1 MLTKTFTLL
10 AAAVTISVTAFAQS
24 PTFSN
29 KFQSAKL
36 TPAIENKMLKMNT
49 LRSTGLEEM
58 KPGNISSSNANVGST
73 STNRDVT
80 HTIVGTTYYDLQT
93 NSSVCNRLLNNVDGT
108 VQATWTFSAGNQG
121 VDRGTGYAV
130 YTGGAWSPAP
140 TARIESART
149 GWPSIARTGSGG
161 EYVIA
166 HNTAVSQ
173 LQLSS
178 RSTLG
183 TGTWTENTSS
193 LTSPIP
199 NGNWWPRLAASGDY
213 VHAISITY
221 PVANGGAIF
230 EGQDGALCYSRSSD
244 NGATWDIVNV
254 VPDEVDSAF
263 YNGFSGDGYAIDA
276 KGNTVAIVVGESY
289 TDVVLLKSVDNGAT
303 WAKSLVWD
311 FPIDKYPAL
320 GISDVNGD
328 GEADTLDSTDEGFSV
343 LIDGDGMCHV
353 TFGYVRV
360 LDDDPTSTDARSY
373 FPGTNGIGY
382 WNESFL
388 ENEDPPVIV
397 AGATDVDGSGVLEIN
412 ALGRYLN
419 SGIALHP
426 NLATDGVNLFL
437 SYTAVVENTDDGFG
451 FNNEHVYVTA
461 SDDGGITWQDPV
473 DINLIYDEFSN
484 GAFGDLARDVINNK
498 IQLLYQFDYCA
509 GVANNQDCNVGQEQ
523 TIMYVEANVEEF
535 GVSGIVGVDAIKN
548 LDKTLTI
555 YPNPSTGLL
564 TLDFNKFEQT
574 DVTVSVTNSIGQVV
588 KTINSLKVT
597 NNKAMVDLSGMEN
610 GIYYVNVTSGNM
622 NTTLPVNL
630 FNN

>member
-1 MLTKTFTLL
+1 MLTKKFTLL
-10 AAAVTISVTAFAQS
+10 AAAVAISVGAFAQS
-24 PTFSN
+24 PTFSS
-29 KFQSAKL
+29 KFQTGKL
-36 TPAIENKMLKMNT
+36 PPAIESKLLKMNT
-49 LRSTGLEEM
+49 LRSTGLEEV
-58 KPGNISSSNANVGST
+58 KAGQVSSTNANIGST
-73 STNRDVT
+73 STTRDIT
-80 HTIVGTTYYDLQT
+80 HTIIGTTYYDLQT
-93 NSSVCNRLLNNVDGT
+93 NSSVCNRLVNNTDGT
-108 VQATWTFSAGNQG
+108 IQATWTFSAGNQG

-130 YTGGAWSPAP
+130 YTGGAWSTPP
-140 TARIESART
+140 TARIESSRT
-149 GWPSIARTGSGG
+149 GWPSIVRTGNGG

-178 RSTLG
+178 RSPLG
-183 TGTWTENTSS
+183 TGTWTENTTA

-199 NGNWWPRLAASGDY
+199 NGNWWPRMASSGDY
-213 VHAISITY
+213 IHAISITY

-230 EGQDGALCYSRSSD
+230 EGQDGAPCYSRSSD

-254 VPDEVDSAF
+254 VPDLVDSTF

-289 TDVVLLKSVDNGAT
+289 TDVILLKSEDNGTT
-303 WAKSLVWD
+303 WTKSLVWD

-343 LIDGDGMCHV
+343 LIDEEGKCHV
-353 TFGYVRV
+353 AFGYVRV
-360 LDDDPTSTDARSY
+360 LDDDPTATDARSY

-388 ENEDPPVIV
+388 ENSLPPVIIT
-397 AGATDVDGSGVLEIN
+397 GAIDVDGSGYLEIN

-426 NLATDGVNLFL
+426 NLATDGTNLFL

-451 FNNEHVYVTA
+451 FNNEHVYVIA
-461 SDDGGITWQDPV
+461 SGDGGETWQEPV
-473 DINLIYDEFSN
+473 DINLVYDEFSN
-484 GAFGDLARDVINNK
+484 GAFGDLARDVINDK

-523 TIMYVEANVEEF
+523 TIMYVEANIEEF
-535 GVSGIVGVDAIKN
+535 GVTGNVGVDAIKN
-548 LDKTLTI
+548 IDKTLTI

-564 TLDFNKFEQT
+564 TLDFNKIKQT
-574 DVTVSVTNSIGQVV
+574 DVTVSVTNNIGQVV
-588 KTINSLKVT
+588 KTISSLKVT
-597 NNKAMVDLSGMEN
+597 NNKAQVDLSGMEN
-610 GIYYVNVTSGNM
+610 GIYYVNVTSGSM

-630 FNN
+630 LNN